1 LPGLPRPRGSWPQL
15 TVGYDRRVID
25 RLAPF
30 LDRLAHLSVDDLA
43 VLALPEPDPVE
54 RAALLQRALDAA
66 EAAGRGDEIRDAPAL
81 ARDAVVAGFSRR
93 SYEPTWF
100 ALNWARSMG
109 RAADRAIL
117 LAAIEDAAVGEV
129 VADLLPADDVA
140 ALREPFE
147 LVASMTGTAPSA
159 NPEIRG
165 SRGRRRVVGLT
176 WLVAAAGRVG
186 VILVMLGAILAALL
200 ERGSVL

>member
-1 LPGLPRPRGSWPQL
+1 L
-15 TVGYDRRVID
+15 TVGYDWPVTD
-25 RLAPF
+25 HLAPF

-43 VLALPEPDPVE
+43 VLALPEPDPNE

-66 EAAGRGDEIRDAPAL
+66 EVAGRADEIRRAPSL
-81 ARDAVVAGFSRR
+81 AREAIVAGFSRR

-109 RAADRAIL
+109 RAADRALL

-147 LVASMTGTAPSA
+147 LVASMAGTAPSA
-159 NPEIRG
+159 SPEIRG
-165 SRGRRRVVGLT
+165 SRGRRRVASLT
-176 WLVAAAGRVG
+176 WLVAAAGRFG
-186 VILVMLGAILAALL
+186 IILMMLAAILGGLL
-200 ERGSVL
+200 QRGSLL